1 MYKVQLEEI
10 ALQTRWQKQYEE
22 WLAAAKKKEA
32 RGSAKAADEVLD
44 YKARLAD
51 IEATLSAL
59 EAERAAGLAA
69 LETGN
74 YEIDLATC
82 WTDDYGRRD
91 GGVNRVLYAS
101 YDEAMARYNTLKD
114 RNGGYIKG
122 WLEIRPK
129 GEYQHMMKLL
139 AHLGALK
146 AELDVLT
153 EGKF

>member
-1 MYKVQLEEI
+1 MYKIKLEDI
-10 ALQTRWQKQYEE
+10 ALQSRWQKQYKT
-22 WLAAAKKKEA
+22 WLADAEKKAA

-51 IEATLSAL
+51 IEATLSTL
-59 EAERAAGLAA
+59 EAEKAAA
-69 LETGN
+69 LVAFESGN
-74 YEIDLATC
+74 YEIDLATY
-82 WTDDYGRRD
+82 WTDEYGRRD
-91 GGVNRVLYAS
+91 GGVDRVLYAS

-114 RNGGYIKG
+114 GNGGYIKG

-139 AHLGALK
+139 AELGALK